1 MYSITKGV
9 KEVDMLTKRIANA
22 IVEETSI
29 RLHRNVNIMN
39 TEGIIITTRDTSRI
53 GSFHEGALE
62 VLKSGETRTISADK
76 DSWGGTQPGVNLPI
90 SFQDEIIGVI
100 GVTGDPTEMGNI
112 GELVKMTTELMI
124 RQEFVVSQMEWKQR
138 TKEMIMEQL
147 MKKEPSFTEIERG
160 LSLLR
165 IDFERPFTTMV
176 IQITERSITNQKLI
190 QKLEEAINGIVAFIN
205 VNRITIAT
213 SGLEEEEVKRK
224 VESVYALLKKQN
236 VVFRIAYSLPFY
248 KLEEFSQ
255 AYLDCDITLKISE
268 HEKEVISFAEI
279 EAKALIYQVDD
290 DITERFSYRVLGNL
304 DENKTSTLE
313 AFFANDLNIQKAADD
328 LYVHRNTFIYRLH
341 KIIEE
346 TGYDPRKFR
355 EALILQVALWIWR
368 KESG

>member
-1 MYSITKGV
+1 MKV
-9 KEVDMLTKRIANA
+9 LTKKIANA

-39 TEGIIITTRDTSRI
+39 TEGIIIATRDTFRI

-62 VLKSGETRTISADK
+62 VLKSGETRIISADK
-76 DSWGGTQPGVNLPI
+76 ESWGGTQPGVNLPI
-90 SFQDEIIGVI
+90 NFQEEIIGVI
-100 GVTGDPTEMGNI
+100 GVTGDPAEMGDI

-138 TKEMIMEQL
+138 TKEMIIEQL
-147 MKKEPSFTEIERG
+147 MKREPSFNDIDRG

-165 IDFERPFTTMV
+165 INFEQPFTTMV
-176 IQITERSITNQKLI
+176 IQITERTITNQKLI
-190 QKLEEAINGIVAFIN
+190 RKLEETIGDENGIVAFIN
-205 VNRITIAT
+205 VNRLIIAT
-213 SGLEEEEVKRK
+213 SGLEKKEIRRK
-224 VESVYALLKKQN
+224 IESVYALLKKQN

-255 AYLDCDITLKISE
+255 AYLDCDITLKISK

-290 DITERFSYRVLGNL
+290 DITERFSYRVLVNL
-304 DENKTSTLE
+304 DENKASTLE
-313 AFFANDLNIQKAADD
+313 AFFVNDLNIQKAADD

-355 EALILQVALWIWR
+355 DALILQVALWIWR
-368 KESG
+368 KGKG

>member
-1 MYSITKGV
+1 MK
-9 KEVDMLTKRIANA
+9 MLNQKIANS

-39 TEGIIITTRDTSRI
+39 TEGIIIATRDNSRI

-62 VLKSGETRTISADK
+62 VLQSGETQVISAEQE
-76 DSWGGTQPGVNLPI
+76 SWTGTQPGVNLPI
-90 SFQDEIIGVI
+90 VFQGEIIGVI
-100 GVTGDPTEMGNI
+100 GITGDPAEMGDV

-147 MKKEPSFTEIERG
+147 MKKEPSFSEIDRG
-160 LSLLR
+160 LSLLQ
-165 IDFERPFTTMV
+165 IDFGPPFTTMV
-176 IQITERSITNQKLI
+176 IQITKRSITNQKLI
-190 QKLEEAINGIVAFIN
+190 QKLEETIGDGNGIVAFIN
-205 VNRITIAT
+205 VNRLIVAI
-213 SGLEEEEVKRK
+213 SGLEEEEIKRK
-224 VESVYALLKKQN
+224 IENTYALLKKRN

-248 KLEEFSQ
+248 RLKEFSQ
-255 AYLDCDITLKISE
+255 AYLDCAITLNISE
-268 HEKEVISFAEI
+268 PEKEIISFAEI
-279 EAKALIYQVDD
+279 EAKSLIYQVND

-304 DENKTSTLE
+304 DENKTNTLE
-313 AFFANDLNIQKAADD
+313 AFLANDLNIQKAADD

-355 EALILQVALWIWR
+355 EALILQVALWISKKDR
-368 KESG
+368 G

>member
-1 MYSITKGV
+1 MK
-9 KEVDMLTKRIANA
+9 MLNQKIANS

-39 TEGIIITTRDTSRI
+39 TEGVIIATRDTSRI

-62 VLKSGETRTISADK
+62 VLQSGETRIISVK
-76 DSWGGTQPGVNLPI
+76 QESRGGTQPGVNLPI
-90 SFQDEIIGVI
+90 VFQEKIIGVI
-100 GVTGDPTEMGNI
+100 GITGDPSEMGDV

-147 MKKEPSFTEIERG
+147 MKKEPSFTDIDRG

-165 IDFERPFTTMV
+165 INFQQPFTTLV

-190 QKLEEAINGIVAFIN
+190 QKLEETIGDENGIVAFIN
-205 VNRITIAT
+205 VNRLIIAT
-213 SGLEEEEVKRK
+213 SGLKGEEVKRK
-224 VESVYALLKKQN
+224 IESVYTVLKKQN

-255 AYLDCDITLKISE
+255 AYLDCDITLKIIE

-304 DENKTSTLE
+304 DENKASTLE
-313 AFFANDLNIQKAADD
+313 AFFENDLNIQKVADD

-355 EALILQVALWIWR
+355 DALILQVALWIWR
-368 KESG
+368 KSGER

>member
-1 MYSITKGV
+1 
-9 KEVDMLTKRIANA
+9 MLNQKIANS

-39 TEGIIITTRDTSRI
+39 TEGIIIATRDTSRI

-62 VLKSGETRTISADK
+62 VLKSGETRTISAK
-76 DSWGGTQPGVNLPI
+76 QESLGGTQPGVNLPI
-90 SFQDEIIGVI
+90 VFQEKIIGVI
-100 GVTGDPTEMGNI
+100 GITGDPAEMGDV

-147 MKKEPSFTEIERG
+147 MKKEPSFTDIDRG

-165 IDFERPFTTMV
+165 VDFKQPFTTMV

-190 QKLEEAINGIVAFIN
+190 QKLEETIGDENGIVAFIN
-205 VNRITIAT
+205 VNRLIIAT
-213 SGLEEEEVKRK
+213 SGLEEEEIKRK
-224 VESVYALLKKQN
+224 IESVYALLKKQN
-236 VVFRIAYSLPFY
+236 VAFRIAYSLPFY
-248 KLEEFSQ
+248 KLEEFRQ

-304 DENKTSTLE
+304 DENKASTLK
-313 AFFANDLNIQKAADD
+313 AFFANDLNIQKAADE

-346 TGYDPRKFR
+346 TGYDPRKFQD
-355 EALILQVALWIWR
+355 ALILQVALWIWG
-368 KESG
+368 KEGES